1 MPFAEINGQRVHYED
16 SGGEGLALVFS
27 HGILMDHEMFA
38 AQQELAREYRVI
50 TWDARGHGL
59 TESDRLPF
67 TYWDLARD
75 CLGLLDHLE
84 IEQAALVG
92 VAEGGFAAMR
102 TALLAPD
109 RIVALA
115 LISTLAGEESP
126 RAQDFYGRMFGRWL
140 AEGPV
145 DELTTVFAALT
156 INSPAE
162 NARWAAKWRER
173 DRELI
178 AEPATC
184 LLERDDI
191 SERLRQIRC
200 PAVVM
205 YGTADPLFGA
215 QEAEELSEALR
226 YCVGVVP
233 IEGGAHAS
241 PLTCPDQVNAA
252 LSYFLGEI

>member
-1 MPFAEINGQRVHYED
+1 MPFAEINGQRVHFQD

-38 AQQELAREYRVI
+38 AQQELDREFRVI

-59 TESDRLPF
+59 TESDGRPF
-67 TYWDLARD
+67 SYWDQARD

-84 IEQAALVG
+84 IEQAALIG
-92 VAEGGFAAMR
+92 VAEGGLTSVRA
-102 TALLAPD
+102 ALLAPD

-115 LISTLAGEESP
+115 LISTLPGEESP
-126 RAQDFYGRMFGRWL
+126 RAREFYGQMFGRWL
-140 AEGPV
+140 TEGPI

-156 INSPAE
+156 INEPGE
-162 NARWAAKWRER
+162 NARWIAKWRER
-173 DRELI
+173 DRELV

-184 LLERDDI
+184 LLEREDI

-226 YCVGVVP
+226 YCFGVVP
-233 IEGGAHAS
+233 IDGGAHAT
-241 PLTCPDQVNAA
+241 PLTAPEQVNGA
-252 LSYFLGEI
+252 LAHFLSEI

>member
-38 AQQELAREYRVI
+38 AQQELAGEYRVI
-50 TWDARGHGL
+50 IWDARGHGL
-59 TESDRLPF
+59 TESDGKPF
-67 TYWDLARD
+67 SYWDAARD
-75 CLGLLDHLE
+75 CLGLLDHLGVD
-84 IEQAALVG
+84 QAALVG
-92 VAEGGFAAMR
+92 VAQGGFTAMR
-102 TALLAPD
+102 AALLAPD

-115 LISTLAGEESP
+115 LVSTLTGDESP
-126 RAQDFYGRMFGRWL
+126 RAQTFYGQLFGRWI
-140 AEGPV
+140 AEGPI

-156 INSPAE
+156 INEPEQS
-162 NARWAAKWRER
+162 ARWVAKWRER
-173 DRELI
+173 DPELV

-200 PAVVM
+200 PAVVL

-215 QEAEELSEALR
+215 EDAEELSEALR

-233 IEGGAHAS
+233 IEGGSHAS
-241 PLTCPDQVNAA
+241 PLTHPEQVNAA
-252 LSYFLGEI
+252 LSYFLSEI